1 MTHPTLII
9 VTGAPATGKSTLAHR
24 LADTY
29 KLPLFTKDGFKENL
43 ADSLNRPMEI
53 RMAEWSN
60 LLGASSYQLIYH
72 VMGVML
78 RAGQSFIIEAN
89 FHPAIA
95 NAVLRGILDSYP
107 NRAIQISCRA
117 DPDVIMRRF
126 RERINTGNLHPIH
139 RYEIFLRDQ
148 LDDALQSGTY
158 DPLDIPGERLSY
170 DTTAFDPDTEDRL
183 VQQIG
188 RLLSE

>member
-1 MTHPTLII
+1 MTTPTLII

-78 RAGQSFIIEAN
+78 QAGQSLIVEAN

-107 NRAIQISCRA
+107 NRVIQISCRA
-117 DPDVIMRRF
+117 DAEVIAQRF
-126 RERINTGNLHPIH
+126 RERIDAGYLHPIH
-139 RYEIFLRDQ
+139 RYEIFLRDR
-148 LDDALQSGTY
+148 LTDALQAGTY
-158 DPLDIPGERLSY
+158 DPLDIPGQRLTY
-170 DTTAFDPDTEDRL
+170 DTTEHDPTAEDRL
-183 VQQIG
+183 IDQVG
-188 RLLSE
+188 RLLLA